1 MRIRRSS
8 GVLLHVSSL
17 PGGRLGREAYRF
29 VDWLVDAG
37 QSWWALL
44 PLGPPD
50 WAGSPYSSPSAFA
63 AHPGYLEKPGARVT
77 TDELEAFVARERYW
91 IADWAAFRDAGSA
104 HGAPDFRPGAAG
116 FASPRAEGAPA
127 GPGAAGCAGGAS
139 SPRAIADQVRFDREW
154 SALRRYAAG
163 RGVRFFGDV
172 SIYVAPGAADVSAHP
187 DLFQTGVVAGA
198 PPDALSAVG
207 QLWGNPLYDW
217 AAMRAQG
224 YRWWIERLR
233 RTFELYD
240 VARLDHFRGF
250 VSYWAVPDGNRTARR
265 GRWRRGPGA
274 ELFRA
279 AERVLGELPLVVE
292 DLGVITPPVHRLR
305 DELGIPGMVV
315 MQFGYDGPPSNVH
328 RLENHPRRSVVYA
341 GTHDCD
347 TALGWWRT
355 LSPRERRATG
365 LPGIEPHWELTEAA
379 LSSRAELAV
388 VQVQDILGLG
398 SEARMNMPGTSS
410 GNWGWQLRTGQLT
423 RRHAARLREATAAAG
438 RLPPA

>member
-17 PGGRLGREAYRF
+17 PGGRLGREADRF

-44 PLGPPD
+44 PVGPPD
-50 WAGSPYSSPSAFA
+50 WAGSPYASSSAFA
-63 AHPGYLEKPGARVT
+63 AHAGFLEKADARVT
-77 TDELEAFVARERYW
+77 TDELEEFVAREHYW
-91 IADWAAFRDAGSA
+91 IADWASFAG
-104 HGAPDFRPGAAG
+104 RGAA
-116 FASPRAEGAPA
+116 
-127 GPGAAGCAGGAS
+127 
-139 SPRAIADQVRFDREW
+139 ADQVRFDREW
-154 SALRRYAAG
+154 GALRRYAAE
-163 RGVRFFGDV
+163 RGVRLFGDIP
-172 SIYVAPGAADVSAHP
+172 IYVAAGAADVSAHP
-187 DLFQTGVVAGA
+187 ELFQTGVVAGA

-240 VARLDHFRGF
+240 LARLDHFRGF
-250 VSYWAVPDGNRTARR
+250 VSYWAVPEGNRTAKR

-274 ELFRA
+274 ALFLA
-279 AERVLGELPLVVE
+279 AERELGELPLVAE
-292 DLGVITPPVHRLR
+292 DLGVITPRVHQLR
-305 DELGIPGMVV
+305 DKLGIPGMVV
-315 MQFGYDGPPSNVH
+315 MQFGYGGPPSNLH
-328 RLENHPRRSVVYA
+328 RLENHPRRSVVYV

-355 LSPRERRATG
+355 LSARERRATR

-379 LSSRAELAV
+379 LSSRAELAI
-388 VQVQDILGLG
+388 VQAQDILGLG
-398 SEARMNMPGTSS
+398 SEARMNMPGTSK
-410 GNWGWQLRTGQLT
+410 GNWRWQLRPGQLT
-423 RRHAARLREATAAAG
+423 RRHAARLRELTAAAG
-438 RLPPA
+438 RLPPG

>member
-50 WAGSPYSSPSAFA
+50 WAGSPYSSSSAFA
-63 AHPGYLEKPGARVT
+63 AHAGYLEKPRARVT
-77 TDELEAFVARERYW
+77 ADEVEAFTVREHYW
-91 IADWAAFRDAGSA
+91 IADWAAFEDAS
-104 HGAPDFRPGAAG
+104 
-116 FASPRAEGAPA
+116 
-127 GPGAAGCAGGAS
+127 
-139 SPRAIADQVRFDREW
+139 AIAEQVRFDREW
-154 SALRRYAAG
+154 SALRRYAAD
-163 RGVRFFGDV
+163 RGVRLFGDIP
-172 SIYVAPGAADVSAHP
+172 IYVAAGGADVAAHAE
-187 DLFQTGVVAGA
+187 LFQAGYVAGA

-207 QLWGNPLYDW
+207 QLWGNPLYAW
-217 AAMRAQG
+217 AEMRAQG

-240 VARLDHFRGF
+240 LARLDHFRGF
-250 VSYWAVPDGNRTARR
+250 VSYWAVPEGNRTAKR

-279 AERVLGELPLVVE
+279 AERELGDLPLVAE
-292 DLGVITPPVHRLR
+292 DLGVITPRVEELR
-305 DELGIPGMVV
+305 DELGIPGTVV

-328 RLENHPRRSVVYA
+328 RLENHPRLAVVYA

-347 TALGWWRT
+347 TALGWWRS
-355 LSPRERRATG
+355 LSPRARRATG
-365 LPGIEPHWELTEAA
+365 LPGIEPNWELTEAA

-388 VQVQDILGLG
+388 VQAQDILGLG
-398 SEARMNMPGTSS
+398 SEARMNMPGTSK
-410 GNWGWQLRTGQLT
+410 GNWRWQLRRGQLT

-438 RLPPA
+438 RLPPP